1 MKVLVYFQPNPKHD
15 NFEGTRMRKT
25 IKGALEMVETQHT
38 SNILDDYDVAHFIS
52 PNDESKMNIVLE
64 RKIPVVISALFG
76 EDDPLT
82 RFLDYKSKD
91 GNRTSSIKAKALRM
105 MNKANL
111 VLVPTESAKD
121 YLIANG
127 VNRPVE
133 VCVPGVN
140 LSRFDFS
147 RDDEKELF
155 YRYFREDKDK
165 KLVLALGEYSNN
177 MEGVHA
183 FINAAE
189 KKPDVNFYYVGCE
202 TFEVNYGRAKKII
215 KNSPKNVH
223 FVNIIPDDIYRS
235 MLLNADVFMLPGYHL
250 TGIIS
255 IEEAMASK
263 CQLIVRKSAVFP
275 EFLKNEKTAYLAEFS
290 ETLTSLCVDYLD
302 EKLKPTTDE
311 AYQEISNHRL
321 EIFGHQLLD
330 IYKTLLGPNN
340 NKEE

>member
-1 MKVLVYFQPNPKHD
+1 MKVLVYFQPNPKFD
-15 NFEGTRMRKT
+15 NFEGTRMRKI

-38 SNILDDYDVAHFIS
+38 SNILDDYDVAHFMS
-52 PNDESKMNIVLE
+52 PNDESKMNIAIE

-76 EDDPLT
+76 EDDPFT

-91 GNRTSSIKAKALRM
+91 GNRTSTIKAKALKM

-111 VLVPTESAKD
+111 VLVPTESAKEF
-121 YLIANG
+121 LTNNG
-127 VNRPVE
+127 VTAPIE
-133 VCVPGVN
+133 VSIPGVN

-147 RDDEKELF
+147 REDEKQLF
-155 YRYFREDKDK
+155 YRYFVEDENK

-202 TFEVNYGRAKKII
+202 TFEANYGRAKKII

-223 FVNIIPDDIYRS
+223 FVNIVPDDIYRS

-250 TGIIS
+250 TGIVS

-263 CQLIVRKSAVFP
+263 CQLIVRKTAVFP
-275 EFLKNEKTAYLAEFS
+275 EFLKNEKTAYIAEFS
-290 ETLTSLCVDYLD
+290 ETLTSLCIDYLD
-302 EKLKPTTDE
+302 GKLKPTTDE
-311 AYQEISNHRL
+311 AYQKITEHSLMN
-321 EIFGHQLLD
+321 FGRQLLD
-330 IYKTLLGPNN
+330 IYNKQIQATK

>member
-1 MKVLVYFQPNPKHD
+1 MKILVYFQPNPKLD

-25 IKGALEMVETQHT
+25 IKGALEMIEIQYT

-64 RKIPVVISALFG
+64 RKIPVIISALFG
-76 EDDPLT
+76 EDDPTT
-82 RFLDYKSKD
+82 RFLDYKNKN
-91 GNRTSSIKAKALRM
+91 GNRTSSVKAKALKM
-105 MNKANL
+105 MNKADL
-111 VLVPTESAKD
+111 VLVPTASAKEF
-121 YLIANG
+121 LIANG
-127 VNRPVE
+127 VNKPIE
-133 VCVPGVN
+133 VCIPGVN

-147 RDDEKELF
+147 RDDEKQLF
-155 YRYFREDKDK
+155 YRYFREDENK

-223 FVNIIPDDIYRS
+223 FVNIVPDDIYRS

-250 TGIIS
+250 TGVIS

-263 CQLIVRKSAVFP
+263 CQLIARKSAVFP

-290 ETLTSLCVDYLD
+290 ETITSLCVDYLD
-302 EKLKPTTDE
+302 GKLKDTTDE
-311 AYQEISNHRL
+311 AYQEIAKHNL
-321 EIFGHQLLD
+321 EAFGRQLLI
-330 IYKTLLGPNN
+330 IYQKQIKPTK

>member
-1 MKVLVYFQPNPKHD
+1 MKVLVYFQPSQKND
-15 NFEGTRMRKT
+15 NYEGTRMRKT
-25 IKGALEMVETQHT
+25 IKGALEMNEAQHT

-76 EDDPLT
+76 EDDPTT

-105 MNKANL
+105 MNKADM
-111 VLVPTESAKD
+111 VLVPTESAKEF
-121 YLIANG
+121 LIANG
-127 VNRPVE
+127 VNRPIE

-147 RDDEKELF
+147 RDDEKQLF
-155 YRYFREDKDK
+155 YRYFREDENK

-223 FVNIIPDDIYRS
+223 FVNIVPDDIYRS

-250 TGIIS
+250 TGVIS

-263 CQLIVRKSAVFP
+263 CQLIARKTAVFP

-302 EKLKPTTDE
+302 NKLKDTTDE
-311 AYQEISNHRL
+311 AYQEIAKNNL
-321 EIFGHQLLD
+321 EAFGRQLLA
-330 IYKTLLGPNN
+330 IYQTQIKTTK

>member
-1 MKVLVYFQPNPKHD
+1 MKVLVYFQPNPKFD
-15 NFEGTRMRKT
+15 NFEGTRMRKI

-38 SNILDDYDVAHFIS
+38 SNILDDYDVAHFMS
-52 PNDESKMNIVLE
+52 PNDESKMNVVIE
-64 RKIPVVISALFG
+64 RKIPVIVSALFG
-76 EDDPLT
+76 EDDPFT

-91 GNRTSSIKAKALRM
+91 GNRTSTIKAKALKM

-111 VLVPTESAKD
+111 VLVPTESAKEF
-121 YLIANG
+121 LINNG
-127 VNRPVE
+127 VTAPIE
-133 VCVPGVN
+133 VAIPGVN

-147 RDDEKELF
+147 REDEKQLF
-155 YRYFREDKDK
+155 YRYFVEDENK

-202 TFEVNYGRAKKII
+202 TFEANYGRAKKII

-223 FVNIIPDDIYRS
+223 FVNIVPDDIYRS

-250 TGIIS
+250 TGAVS

-263 CQLIVRKSAVFP
+263 CQLIVRKTAVFP
-275 EFLKNEKTAYLAEFS
+275 EFLKNEKTAYIAEFS

-302 EKLKPTTDE
+302 GKLKPTTDE
-311 AYQEISNHRL
+311 AYQKITEHSLMN
-321 EIFGHQLLD
+321 FGHQLLE
-330 IYKTLLGPNN
+330 IYSKQIQATK

>member
-1 MKVLVYFQPNPKHD
+1 MKVLVYFQPNPKFD
-15 NFEGTRMRKT
+15 NFEGTRMRKI

-38 SNILDDYDVAHFIS
+38 SNILDDYDVAHFMS
-52 PNDESKMNIVLE
+52 PNDESKMNVVIE

-76 EDDPLT
+76 EDDPFT

-91 GNRTSSIKAKALRM
+91 GNRTSTIKAKALKM

-111 VLVPTESAKD
+111 VLVPTESAKEF
-121 YLIANG
+121 LANNG
-127 VNRPVE
+127 VTAPIE
-133 VCVPGVN
+133 VAIPGVN

-147 RDDEKELF
+147 REDEKQLF
-155 YRYFREDKDK
+155 YRYFVEDENK

-202 TFEVNYGRAKKII
+202 TFEANYGRAKKII

-223 FVNIIPDDIYRS
+223 FVNIVPDDIYRS

-250 TGIIS
+250 TGVVS

-263 CQLIVRKSAVFP
+263 CQLIVRKTAVFP
-275 EFLKNEKTAYLAEFS
+275 EFLKNEKTAYIAEFS

-302 EKLKPTTDE
+302 GKLKPTTDE
-311 AYQEISNHRL
+311 AYQKITEHSLMN
-321 EIFGHQLLD
+321 FGHQLLE
-330 IYKTLLGPNN
+330 IYSKQIQATK

>member
-1 MKVLVYFQPNPKHD
+1 MKVLVYFQPNPKFD
-15 NFEGTRMRKT
+15 NFEGTRMRKI

-38 SNILDDYDVAHFIS
+38 SNILDDYDVAHFMS
-52 PNDESKMNIVLE
+52 PNDESKMNVVIE
-64 RKIPVVISALFG
+64 RKIPVIISALFG
-76 EDDPLT
+76 EDDPFT

-91 GNRTSSIKAKALRM
+91 GNRTSTIKAKALKM

-111 VLVPTESAKD
+111 VLVPTESAKEF
-121 YLIANG
+121 LANNG
-127 VNRPVE
+127 VTAPIE
-133 VCVPGVN
+133 VAIPGVN

-147 RDDEKELF
+147 REDEKQLF
-155 YRYFREDKDK
+155 YRYFVEDENK

-202 TFEVNYGRAKKII
+202 TFEANYGRAKKII

-223 FVNIIPDDIYRS
+223 FVNIVPDDIYRS

-250 TGIIS
+250 TGVVS

-263 CQLIVRKSAVFP
+263 CQLIVRTTAVFP
-275 EFLKNEKTAYLAEFS
+275 EFLKNEKTAYIAEFS

-302 EKLKPTTDE
+302 GKLKPTTDE
-311 AYQEISNHRL
+311 AYQKITEHSLMN
-321 EIFGHQLLD
+321 FGHQLLE
-330 IYKTLLGPNN
+330 IYSKQIQATK

>member
-1 MKVLVYFQPNPKHD
+1 MKVLVYFQPNPKFD
-15 NFEGTRMRKT
+15 NFEGTRMRKI

-38 SNILDDYDVAHFIS
+38 SNILDDYDVAHFMS
-52 PNDESKMNIVLE
+52 PNEESKMNIVLE
-64 RKIPVVISALFG
+64 RKIPVVVSALFG

-91 GNRTSSIKAKALRM
+91 GNRTSTIKAKALRM

-111 VLVPTESAKD
+111 VLVPTESAKEF
-121 YLIANG
+121 LIAHG
-127 VNRPVE
+127 VNRPIE
-133 VCVPGVN
+133 VGVPGVN

-147 RDDEKELF
+147 REDEKELF

-202 TFEVNYGRAKKII
+202 AFEGNYGRAKKII
-215 KNSPKNVH
+215 KNSPRNVH
-223 FVNIIPDDIYRS
+223 FVNIVPDDIYRS

-250 TGIIS
+250 TGIVS
-255 IEEAMASK
+255 VEEAMAAK
-263 CQLIVRKSAVFP
+263 CQLIARKSAVFP

-302 EKLKPTTDE
+302 GKLKPTIDE
-311 AYQEISNHRL
+311 AYQKIANHTL
-321 EIFGHQLLD
+321 VTFGRQLLD
-330 IYKTLLGPNN
+330 IYSKQIA